1 MRDKNCK
8 PRRQTEKEEL
18 DQWLGNSDFT
28 ERPRFTLETF
38 FDPSKPRW
46 TSTIPSWGISMSQ
59 RDLPVVLNR
68 WASSWKNV
76 CNLGY
81 TNKVIELW
89 PADHRCSFNTAEC
102 KLEIRLV
109 PSERE
114 NAADD
119 KFRSEANARG
129 RVWGVKPLIKITRVR
144 YLSQSEFSR
153 YLWANSSF
161 MIHVGFS
168 YRCHGLV
175 VKPAGH
181 FTRDETTPTRATR
194 VNLSSVDSLENE
206 LSHREACFAYSNFKI
221 EELVPRDILA
231 KDDGS

>member
-119 KFRSEANARG
+119 KFRWEANARG
-129 RVWGVKPLIKITRVR
+129 RAWGVKPLIKITRVR

-153 YLWANSSF
+153 YLWANSWF

-181 FTRDETTPTRATR
+181 FTRDETTPTRPTR
-194 VNLSSVDSLENE
+194 VNLSSVENE